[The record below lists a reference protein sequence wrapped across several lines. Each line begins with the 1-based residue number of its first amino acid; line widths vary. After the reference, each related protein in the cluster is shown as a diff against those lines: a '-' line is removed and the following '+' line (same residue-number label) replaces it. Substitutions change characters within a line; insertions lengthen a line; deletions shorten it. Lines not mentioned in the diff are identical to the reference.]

1 MLDLYPNNFF
11 YEVKSSFTII
21 RGKDAIKHLE
31 RVLTT
36 KIKNISYGSK
46 HESLL
51 CDLNGRIIDYLTAY
65 MIKNELLVVSTSIKG
80 DEVRRI
86 LSTGIPWNEDII
98 VLNADESIRKVI
110 LSGDKINRIFKN
122 IYDSIL
128 KLKDFDWLESGDNI
142 ISTNNRH
149 KITSIEI
156 LMPKNEMNIIKE
168 KLIENKFKMIN
179 EKEWNKFRIDVGII
193 NHKEIDN
200 RIPFNVGMKELVKM
214 DKGCYPGQEIHARL
228 ESRGKLTKTLVRLS
242 CQNFLKEGEYKID
255 GGGKIIITTAYD
267 GKENKSKFLGII
279 PIKYVEMDKIVLT
292 NGIEMVIED
301 VVSFQSLNFHR

>member
-86 LSTGIPWNEDII
+86 LSTGIPWNEDTI
-98 VLNADESIRKVI
+98 VLNADESIRKI
-110 LSGDKINRIFKN
+110 IISDEKIDKLFAKEN
-122 IYDSIL
+122 DSIL
-128 KLKDFDWLESGDNI
+128 ELNDYEWLESGDNI
-142 ISTNNRH
+142 ISRNNRH
-149 KITSIEI
+149 KISSLEI
-156 LMPKNEMNIIKE
+156 LMPKNDMYVIKE
-168 KLIENKFKMIN
+168 KLIENEFKMIKEN
-179 EKEWNKFRIDVGII
+179 EWNKYRIYVGII
-193 NHKEIDN
+193 NFKEIEH
-200 RIPFNVGMKELVKM
+200 RIPFDVGMKELVKM

-228 ESRGKLTKTLVRLS
+228 ESRGKIRKILVKLS
-242 CQNFLKEGEYKID
+242 CEKFLREDEYKIEN
-255 GGGKIIITTAYD
+255 GGKIVITTAYD
-267 GKENKSKFLGII
+267 GGQSKSKFFGII
-279 PIKYVEMDKIVLT
+279 PIKYLELGEILLN
-292 NGIEMVIED
+292 NGITLAIENVVI
-301 VVSFQSLNFHR
+301 FQSLNSHH

>member
-1 MLDLYPNNFF
+1 MLNLYPTDF
-11 YEVKSSFTII
+11 YYEIKSSYTII
-21 RGKDAIKHLE
+21 RGKDGIKHLE

-36 KIKNISYGSK
+36 KIENIEFGNK

-51 CDLNGRIIDYLTAY
+51 CDLNGRVIDLLTIY
-65 MIKNELLVVSTSIKG
+65 IIKNELLIVGNSIKG

-128 KLKDFDWLESGDNI
+128 ELKDFDWLESGDNI

-156 LMPKNEMNIIKE
+156 LMPKNEMNIIKK